1 MQLPFQGCTW
11 LQKDFTTFYA
21 LRLQMREVLTNQKN
35 GKSETKQIMLTLR
48 HPAFV
53 TIFSLSCFS
62 SEATVAVDDVVGGCV
77 VTCAEDLNCSVEEYT
92 ARGINYFYF
101 LEVRRFSSLLFNRQP
116 LLLLTRNIFFFP
128 VGVQQ

>member
-1 MQLPFQGCTW
+1 MISV
-11 LQKDFTTFYA
+11 FYA
-21 LRLQMREVLTNQKN
+21 LRLQMRELLTYQKN
-35 GKSETKQIMLTLR
+35 GKSETKQIALTLR

-101 LEVRRFSSLLFNRQP
+101 LEVRIFSS
-116 LLLLTRNIFFFP
+116 
-128 VGVQQ
+128 